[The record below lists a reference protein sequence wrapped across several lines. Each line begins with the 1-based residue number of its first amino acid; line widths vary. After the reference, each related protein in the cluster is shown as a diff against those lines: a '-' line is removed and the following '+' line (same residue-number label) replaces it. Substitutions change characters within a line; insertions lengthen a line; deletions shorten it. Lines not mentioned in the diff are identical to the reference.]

1 MSELRRNPLLARAKV
16 SATIDREIVR
26 WIDEQVKAKK
36 FRNRSHAIEWALD
49 KAIEDETKE
58 RRA

>member
-1 MSELRRNPLLARAKV
+1 LVRAKV

-49 KAIEDETKE
+49 KAIESETKE